1 MKNQRKGLWYLSS
14 GLGILSGIRL
24 VDRFIIDVPDWL
36 AYVFVVFAIIF
47 GLMGSFYIFAKK
59 SYKLLP

>member
-1 MKNQRKGLWYLSS
+1 MKTKNQNKALIFMALS
-14 GLGILSGIRL
+14 LGILSGIRL

-47 GLMGSFYIFAKK
+47 GLMGSFYLFAKK
-59 SYKLLP
+59 KL